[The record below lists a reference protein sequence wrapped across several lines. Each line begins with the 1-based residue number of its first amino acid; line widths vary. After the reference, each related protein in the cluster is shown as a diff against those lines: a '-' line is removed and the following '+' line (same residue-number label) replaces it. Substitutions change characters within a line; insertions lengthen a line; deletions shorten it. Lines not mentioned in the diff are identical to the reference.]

1 MKKKII
7 LSFEGLI
14 CDTFKDSSHYTRFD
28 EMIDYV
34 AEIYGTKDST
44 RLDDDMYAA
53 AYLISLDPDLFEH
66 RTEIISAEKI
76 IDQISPAAVLYSDWI
91 TEESKQT
98 MRLLLHL
105 YGHNEYSKEINP
117 AFLTPEMLFDTEN
130 SPYYMQAI
138 RLTYPSYNQ
147 IQQVTV
153 RARATANRTE
163 RRSAQ

>member
-7 LSFEGLI
+7 LSFEGLF
-14 CDTFKDSSHYTRFD
+14 CDTFRDSAHYTRFN

-53 AYLISLDPDLFEH
+53 AYLISLDPVLFEH

-76 IDQISPAAVLYSDWI
+76 DNQENPAAVLYSEWI

-105 YGHNEYSKEINP
+105 WAYGEYSKEINP
-117 AFLTPEMLFDTEN
+117 QYLTPEMLFDTAN

-138 RLTYPSYNQ
+138 RLTYPAYNQ

-153 RARATANRTE
+153 RARTCGAE

>member
-7 LSFEGLI
+7 ISFEGLF
-14 CDTFKDSSHYTRFD
+14 CDTFKDNSHYARFY

-53 AYLISLDPDLFEH
+53 AYLISLDPELYAH

-76 IDQISPAAVLYSDWI
+76 DNQENPATVLYSEWI

-105 YGHNEYSKEINP
+105 WAYGEYSKEINP
-117 AFLTPEMLFDTEN
+117 QYLTPEMLFNTEN

-138 RLTYPSYNQ
+138 RLTYPHYNQ
-147 IQQVTV
+147 TEQVKIRP
-153 RARATANRTE
+153 RAQANRTE
-163 RRSAQ
+163 RSARQ

>member
-7 LSFEGLI
+7 ISFDGLT
-14 CDTFKDSSHYTRFD
+14 CDTFKDSAHYTRFN
-28 EMIDYV
+28 EMIDYIS
-34 AEIYGTKDST
+34 EIYGTKDST

-53 AYLISLDPDLFEH
+53 AYLIALDPELYAH

-76 IDQISPAAVLYSDWI
+76 DNGENPATVLYSEWI

-105 YGHNEYSKEINP
+105 WAYGEYGKDLNP
-117 AFLTPEMLFDTEN
+117 AFLAPEMLFNTEN

-138 RLTYPSYNQ
+138 RLTYPAYNQ

-153 RARATANRTE
+153 RARARTCGTE
-163 RRSAQ
+163 RNASQ